1 MALVDMSVVEQR
13 YRAVLAVQAGETAGV
28 VAAQFGVSRQS
39 VQNWLRR
46 YRADG
51 LAGLVDQPRR
61 PDTSPRQTS
70 AEVERVICEIRR
82 EHPRWGAR
90 RIAHEL
96 DRAGVTPV
104 PSRTTVHRVL
114 HRHGLVDVR
123 QRRRPRESYLRWE
136 REAPMAL
143 WQLDIVGGVLV
154 GDEHGRTVEAK
165 IVTGVDDHSRFAVI
179 ATVVARATGRAVC
192 LAFAEA
198 LQRYGIPAEVLTD
211 NGKQF
216 TARFGRGGGEVLF
229 DRICRDNAITHRLT
243 QPASPTT
250 TGKVERFHQTLRR
263 ELLNDHPPFASLLAA
278 QAAVDSWIAEYNCS
292 RPHQGIDMAYPADRF
307 GPSQTRE
314 ARAGEELLPLRLPA
328 ALTSAPTP
336 PSAPPRAGAEPEPAA
351 VTEPNPAST
360 PDPEPWS
367 GGPVEF
373 DRVVPNSGNL
383 GVMGKQFWLGPARA
397 GVVVTFWADHDLIHL
412 LIAGTRVKTLRSHLS
427 STDLAALVAEGGRAA
442 GPSPLPPVEPDGAA
456 LEVDR
461 TVGRNGCV
469 SLGQDLVL
477 AAEILAGRRVSIRI
491 DPTMLAFFDPDTRQL
506 LRTRPNPMT
515 WDKVL
520 RLRGTRPAG
529 PPPRPN
535 VEPVT
540 VQRRASNSGTIM
552 VTGQVV
558 ALGRLHRHHVVTV
571 HVAEHTLTIEL
582 PDGDQRVVSRT
593 TTQPVRSIK
602 AHRPRTTHVS

>member
-1 MALVDMSVVEQR
+1 MDMSVVEQR

-46 YRADG
+46 YRSDG
-51 LAGLVDQPRR
+51 LAGLVDQSRR
-61 PDTSPRQTS
+61 PDTSPRQT
-70 AEVERVICEIRR
+70 AAKVERVICEMRR

-96 DRAGVTPV
+96 ARAGVTPV
-104 PSRTTVHRVL
+104 PSRATVHRVL
-114 HRHGLVDVR
+114 RRHGMVDVR
-123 QRRRPRESYLRWE
+123 PRRRPRESYLRWE
-136 REAPMAL
+136 RQIPMAL
-143 WQLDIVGGVLV
+143 WQLDIVGGIPVL
-154 GDEHGRTVEAK
+154 DEHGRTVEAK

-198 LQRYGIPAEVLTD
+198 LHRYGIPAEVLTD

-278 QAAVDSWIAEYNCS
+278 QAAVDSWIAEYNCA
-292 RPHQGIDMAYPADRF
+292 RPHQGIAMAYPADRF
-307 GPSQTRE
+307 GPSQTPE
-314 ARAGEELLPLRLPA
+314 ARAGEDLLPLRLPPT
-328 ALTSAPTP
+328 LTSTPIPPTAPP
-336 PSAPPRAGAEPEPAA
+336 PQAATGTEPAVEPPAVEAPEPVSAPW
-351 VTEPNPAST
+351 T
-360 PDPEPWS
+360 

-373 DRVVPNSGNL
+373 DRVVPPSGNL

-412 LIAGTRVKTLRSHLS
+412 LIAGARVKTLRSHLS
-427 STDLAALVAEGGRAA
+427 STDLAALAAAGGRAA

-469 SLGQDLVL
+469 SLGQALVL
-477 AAEILAGRRVSIRI
+477 AAEILAGRRVTIRI

-506 LRTRPNPMT
+506 LRTRPNTMT
-515 WDKVL
+515 WEKVL

-535 VEPVT
+535 LEPVT
-540 VQRRASNSGTIM
+540 VQRRTSNSGTIM

-593 TTQPVRSIK
+593 TNQPVRSIK